1 MLRNLKVS
9 RTPVETSPESLG
21 WSVTARLRFLEEQAW
36 WTGGVNRRD
45 IVERF
50 GISEQ
55 QASGDFTRYQELA
68 PANLAYDKSG
78 KTYRPT
84 AEFKP
89 LFFEPDSAETL
100 GQFRLIAENVIP
112 PDALTDGVT
121 AAIAGAIARPV
132 DPELLRIVLQAI
144 RERRRMSAF
153 YVSLTSPDGKMRT
166 IEPHAIV
173 FDGFRWHARAFD
185 VEASGWRD
193 FVLGRLSRASLLE
206 APSEMTAD
214 DDADWQDM
222 VQLTI
227 AANPGLSPA
236 QRRLIER
243 DYGMHRGKLVITV
256 RRALQFYTKLR
267 LGLDLDGKARS
278 PEDQHIVLVEER
290 SSR

>member
-1 MLRNLKVS
+1 MTKERKVS
-9 RTPVETSPESLG
+9 RTPVDAPTESLG

-68 PANLAYDKSG
+68 PENLVYDKSG

-84 AEFKP
+84 TEFRP
-89 LFFEPDSAETL
+89 VFFDPDTAETL
-100 GQFRLIAENVIP
+100 GQFRLIAENVIK
-112 PDALTDGVT
+112 PDALTAGVAT
-121 AAIAGAIARPV
+121 AIAGAIPRPV
-132 DPELLRIVLQAI
+132 DPAILRTVLRAI

-153 YVSLTSPDGKMRT
+153 YVSLTSPEGRTRT

-173 FDGFRWHARAFD
+173 FDGFRWHARARD
-185 VEASGWRD
+185 VEADGWRD
-193 FVLGRLSRASLLE
+193 FVLGRLSRAALLD
-206 APSEMTAD
+206 APSESSPG
-214 DDADWQDM
+214 DDADWQGM
-222 VQLTI
+222 VQMTI

-236 QRRLIER
+236 QRRVIER
-243 DYGMHRGKLVITV
+243 DCGMQKGRLVITV
-256 RRALQFYTKLR
+256 RKALQFYTKIR
-267 LGLDLDGKARS
+267 LGLDLDGQARA

-290 SSR
+290 AVK

>member
-1 MLRNLKVS
+1 MS
-9 RTPVETSPESLG
+9 RTPVDAPSESLG

-68 PANLAYDKSG
+68 PENLAYDKSG

-84 AEFKP
+84 TEFQP
-89 LFFEPDSAETL
+89 VFFDPDTAETL
-100 GQFRLIAENVIP
+100 GQFRLIAENVIE
-112 PDALTDGVT
+112 PDALTAGVPT
-121 AAIAGAIARPV
+121 AIAGAIARPV
-132 DPELLRIVLQAI
+132 DPAILRTVLRAI

-153 YVSLTSPDGKMRT
+153 YVSLTSPEGRTRT

-173 FDGFRWHARAFD
+173 FDGFRWHARARD
-185 VEASGWRD
+185 VEADGWRD
-193 FVLGRLSRASLLE
+193 FVLGRLSRAALLD
-206 APSEMTAD
+206 APSESSPGD
-214 DDADWQDM
+214 DTDWQGM
-222 VQLTI
+222 VQMTI

-236 QRRLIER
+236 QRRVIER
-243 DYGMHRGKLVITV
+243 DYGMQKGRLVITV
-256 RRALQFYTKLR
+256 RRALQFYTKIR
-267 LGLDLDGKARS
+267 LGLDLDGQARA

-290 SSR
+290 AVK

>member
-1 MLRNLKVS
+1 MS
-9 RTPVETSPESLG
+9 RTPVDAPSESLG

-68 PANLAYDKSG
+68 PENLVYDKSG

-84 AEFKP
+84 TEFQP
-89 LFFEPDSAETL
+89 VFFDPDTAETL
-100 GQFRLIAENVIP
+100 GQFRLIAENVIE
-112 PDALTDGVT
+112 PDALTAGVP

-132 DPELLRIVLQAI
+132 DPAILRTVLRAI

-153 YVSLTSPDGKMRT
+153 YVSLTSPEGRTRT

-173 FDGFRWHARAFD
+173 FDGFRWHARARD
-185 VEASGWRD
+185 VEADGWRD
-193 FVLGRLSRASLLE
+193 FVLGRLSRAALLD
-206 APSEMTAD
+206 APSESSPD
-214 DDADWQDM
+214 DDTDWQGM
-222 VQLTI
+222 VQMTI

-236 QRRLIER
+236 QRRVIER
-243 DYGMHRGKLVITV
+243 DYGMQKGRLVITV
-256 RRALQFYTKLR
+256 RKALQFYTKIR
-267 LGLDLDGKARS
+267 LGLDLDGQARA

-290 SSR
+290 AVR

>member
-1 MLRNLKVS
+1 MS
-9 RTPVETSPESLG
+9 RTPIEAATESLG

-36 WTGGVNRRD
+36 WTGAVNRRD

-78 KTYRPT
+78 KTYRPS

-100 GQFRLIAENVIP
+100 GQFRLIAENVIA
-112 PDALTDGVT
+112 PDALTEGVT

-144 RERRRMSAF
+144 RERRQMSAF

-193 FVLGRLSRASLLE
+193 FVLGRLSRASLLNTSS
-206 APSEMTAD
+206 ATAAED
-214 DDADWQDM
+214 DTDWRDM

-227 AANPGLSPA
+227 AAHPGLSPA

-243 DYGMHRGKLVITV
+243 DYGMNRGKLVITV
-256 RRALQFYTKLR
+256 RKALAFYTKLR

>member
-1 MLRNLKVS
+1 MS
-9 RTPVETSPESLG
+9 RTPVETSTESLG
-21 WSVTARLRFLEEQAW
+21 WSVTARLRFLEELAW

-89 LFFEPDSAETL
+89 VFFGPDSAETL
-100 GQFRLIAENVIP
+100 GQFRLIAENVIAS
-112 PDALTDGVT
+112 DALTEGVT
-121 AAIAGAIARPV
+121 AAIAGAVSRPV

-153 YVSLTSPDGKMRT
+153 YVSLASPDGKVRT

-193 FVLGRLSRASLLE
+193 FVLGRLSRASLLG
-206 APSEMTAD
+206 APSETTAD

-227 AANPGLSPA
+227 AAHPGLSPA
-236 QRRLIER
+236 QRRLI
-243 DYGMHRGKLVITV
+243 
-256 RRALQFYTKLR
+256 
-267 LGLDLDGKARS
+267 
-278 PEDQHIVLVEER
+278 
-290 SSR
+290 

>member
-1 MLRNLKVS
+1 MS

-21 WSVTARLRFLEEQAW
+21 WSVAARLRFLEEQAW

-78 KTYRPT
+78 KTYRLT

-112 PDALTDGVT
+112 PDALTEGVT

-132 DPELLRIVLQAI
+132 DPVLLRTVLQAI
-144 RERRRMSAF
+144 RERRRMTAF
-153 YVSLTSPDGKMRT
+153 YVSLSSPDGKTRT

-185 VEASGWRD
+185 VEAGGWRD

-206 APSEMTAD
+206 ASSETTSD
-214 DDADWQDM
+214 DDTDWQDM
-222 VQLTI
+222 VQMTI
-227 AANPGLSPA
+227 AANPKLSPA

-243 DYGMHRGKLVITV
+243 EYGMQKGRLVISV
-256 RRALQFYTKLR
+256 RKALQFYTKLR

-278 PEDQHIVLVEER
+278 PEDQHIVLVDER

>member
-1 MLRNLKVS
+1 MS
-9 RTPVETSPESLG
+9 RTPVETSTESLG
-21 WSVTARLRFLEEQAW
+21 WSVTARLRFLEELAW

-89 LFFEPDSAETL
+89 VFFGPDSAETL
-100 GQFRLIAENVIP
+100 GQFRLIAENVIAS
-112 PDALTDGVT
+112 DALTEGVT
-121 AAIAGAIARPV
+121 AAIAGAVSRPV

-153 YVSLTSPDGKMRT
+153 YVSLASPDGKVRT

-173 FDGFRWHARAFD
+173 FDGFRWHARALD

-193 FVLGRLSRASLLE
+193 FVLGRLSRASLLG
-206 APSEMTAD
+206 APSETTAD

-227 AANPGLSPA
+227 AAHPGLSPA

-243 DYGMHRGKLVITV
+243 DYGMHRGKLVVTV
-256 RRALQFYTKLR
+256 RKALQFYTKLR
-267 LGLDLDGKARS
+267 LGLDLDGKARA

-290 SSR
+290 VL

>member
-1 MLRNLKVS
+1 MS
-9 RTPVETSPESLG
+9 RTPVETSTESLG
-21 WSVTARLRFLEEQAW
+21 WSVTARLRFLEELAW

-89 LFFEPDSAETL
+89 VFFGPDSAETI
-100 GQFRLIAENVIP
+100 GQFRLIAENVIAS
-112 PDALTDGVT
+112 DALTEGVT
-121 AAIAGAIARPV
+121 AAIAGAVSRPV

-153 YVSLTSPDGKMRT
+153 YVSLASPDGKVRT

-193 FVLGRLSRASLLE
+193 FVLGRLSRASLLG
-206 APSEMTAD
+206 APSETTAD

-227 AANPGLSPA
+227 AAHPGLSPA

-243 DYGMHRGKLVITV
+243 DYGMHRGKLVVTV
-256 RRALQFYTKLR
+256 RKALQFYTKLR
-267 LGLDLDGKARS
+267 LGLDLDGKARA

-290 SSR
+290 VL

>member
-1 MLRNLKVS
+1 VS
-9 RTPVETSPESLG
+9 RTPVETSTESLG
-21 WSVTARLRFLEEQAW
+21 WSVTARLRFLEELAW

-89 LFFEPDSAETL
+89 VFFGPDSAETL
-100 GQFRLIAENVIP
+100 GQFRLIAENVIAS
-112 PDALTDGVT
+112 DALTEGVT
-121 AAIAGAIARPV
+121 AAIAGAVSRPV

-153 YVSLTSPDGKMRT
+153 YVSLASPDGKVRT

-173 FDGFRWHARAFD
+173 FDGFRWHARAFV

-193 FVLGRLSRASLLE
+193 FVLGRLSRASPLG
-206 APSEMTAD
+206 APSETTAD

-227 AANPGLSPA
+227 AAHPGLSPA

-243 DYGMHRGKLVITV
+243 DYGMHRGKLVVTV
-256 RRALQFYTKLR
+256 RKALQFYTKLR
-267 LGLDLDGKARS
+267 LGLDLDGKARA

-290 SSR
+290 VL